1 MRAAKTELGR
11 SKPHR
16 QASEIMKLGRMGS
29 FHQNRLSFMRVLLR
43 RATSENWTFE
53 RSLFDIDSQGVGQAI
68 YTAKTGKSRYSLV
81 AFANDLPPEKR
92 SDRVIATE
100 WDASFALFDGIPTPS
115 DLARLR
121 KNIPAQEAGRVTKK
135 ELSISRANR
144 SVRLWDHVVNS
155 LAAGDQ
161 PELKLIED
169 VGYLMRTTAVYGSGK
184 FGAADRETLL
194 ERPEFQGSFQVE
206 MLTVYLIRTFV
217 MDLVEHMAHAKAP
230 ETAVKL
236 KPSLRRKFG
245 IGNSTGL
252 GMAPFLIKHPMLLNN
267 WIAAKEEALARVRN
281 VEWVAQKDFQIFTSL
296 LPRAIKN
303 IENWRSEH
311 PIQREKLTALKQDLA
326 ILSPKIESLDQNIA
340 FLWDSLYYWA
350 EKKLSLEGQEL
361 LVSLMLEPYGDMI
374 DDLSNCMSADEIK
387 GFRINGSMT
396 VGRLNQVL
404 ETIYDWA
411 LKIDWSKKSTNARA
425 WYISEEKL
433 EPRLGERFEEDIA
446 DYEQPLQPGRDA
458 AALSKA
464 LSTWNDHQQIAAF
477 LVAHP
482 EHRHTVRR
490 IQIVSRFEYAEIRD
504 NTIDARMLPIDL
516 LRAKLAFFGAC
527 HFDPRSDRWVRINM
541 FKDAPFPHELT
552 NQETNDWTYPNLKPQ
567 T

>member
-1 MRAAKTELGR
+1 M
-11 SKPHR
+11 
-16 QASEIMKLGRMGS
+16 
-29 FHQNRLSFMRVLLR
+29 
-43 RATSENWTFE
+43 
-53 RSLFDIDSQGVGQAI
+53 
-68 YTAKTGKSRYSLV
+68 
-81 AFANDLPPEKR
+81 
-92 SDRVIATE
+92 
-100 WDASFALFDGIPTPS
+100 
-115 DLARLR
+115 
-121 KNIPAQEAGRVTKK
+121 
-135 ELSISRANR
+135 
-144 SVRLWDHVVNS
+144 
-155 LAAGDQ
+155 AAGDQ
-161 PELKLIED
+161 PKLNLIED

-296 LPRAIKN
+296 LPRAVKN

-552 NQETNDWTYPNLKPQ
+552 NQETDDWTYPTLKPQ

>member
-1 MRAAKTELGR
+1 MQVAKTELDG
-11 SKPHR
+11 SKPLR
-16 QASEIMKLGRMGS
+16 QASDIMKLARMGS
-29 FHQNRLSFMRVLLR
+29 FHQTRLSFMRVLLR
-43 RATSENWTFE
+43 RAASENWTFE
-53 RSLFDIDSQGVGQAI
+53 KSLFDINSQGVGRAI
-68 YTAKTGKSRYSLV
+68 YTANTGKHRYSLV

-92 SDRVIATE
+92 SDRVIASE
-100 WDASFALFDGIPTPS
+100 WDASFALFDGVPTLS
-115 DLARLR
+115 DLDRLG
-121 KNIPAQEAGRVTKK
+121 KNIPVQEAGRVSKK
-135 ELSISRANR
+135 ELSLSRANR

-155 LAAGDQ
+155 LAVGDQ
-161 PELKLIED
+161 PKLNLIEE

-252 GMAPFLIKHPMLLNN
+252 GMAPFIIKHPMLLNN
-267 WIAAKEEALARVRN
+267 WIAAKEEALARVRS
-281 VEWVAQKDFQIFTSL
+281 VELVAPEDFQMFKSL

-303 IENWRSEH
+303 IETWQSAH
-311 PIQREKLTALKQDLA
+311 PIQRKKLASLEQDLA
-326 ILSPKIESLDQNIA
+326 ILSLKITNLDQTTA

-350 EKKLSLEGQEL
+350 EKELSLEGQEL

-374 DDLSNCMSADEIK
+374 DGLSHCMSADETK
-387 GFRINGSMT
+387 GFRIDGSMT
-396 VGRLNQVL
+396 IGRLSQIL
-404 ETIYDWA
+404 DTIYDWA
-411 LKIDWSKKSTNARA
+411 LKIDWSNKLANARA
-425 WYISEEKL
+425 WYVSEEKL

-458 AALSKA
+458 AALYMA
-464 LSTWNDHQQIAAF
+464 LENWSDHEKIAAF

-490 IQIVSRFEYAEIRD
+490 CQIVSRFEFAEIRD
-504 NTIDARMLPIDL
+504 NTIDAKMLPIDL
-516 LRAKLAFFGAC
+516 LRAKLSFFGAG

-541 FKDAPFPHELT
+541 FKGAPFPSDLPNEAID
-552 NQETNDWTYPNLKPQ
+552 DWVYPVLEP
-567 T
+567 